1 MRIIPLFLAFC
12 LAAGGARAGDT
23 PCPPALDFADRKA
36 ALVSALKSARTAN
49 AGRFLTRR
57 LEAVRQVAPN
67 RHAQAL
73 LDEGRALVRDGRIDA
88 ARERFD
94 RLAAYCPDYAEA
106 YRARAATHLAG
117 GDLPAA
123 LADLDR
129 ATAVDP
135 HHAGAHADRAVTLMR
150 LGRVPQAVKALES
163 ALAINPWR
171 PERRLLDTSG
181 LSV

>member
-1 MRIIPLFLAFC
+1 MRITSIALSLC
-12 LAAGGARAGDT
+12 LAAGGALAGET

-36 ALVSALKSARTAN
+36 ALVAALKSARTAN

-73 LDEGRALVRDGRIDA
+73 LDEGRALVREGRISA
-88 ARERFD
+88 ARDRFD
-94 RLAAYCPDYAEA
+94 RLAAYCPDFAEA
-106 YRARAATHLAG
+106 YRLRAAAHLAG

-129 ATAVDP
+129 ALGVDP

-150 LGRVPQAVKALES
+150 LGRVPAAAAALDA

-181 LSV
+181 LSA